1 MRTLSFLILFISF
14 AFTVSA
20 QTASEK
26 ADKINLFVGIVPGT
40 NEELDQVQQDKL
52 RNKITQCASRTGIV
66 SISVSNFLL
75 APNLEVQEVNP
86 VQGMKITY
94 VVKCEVTLGISRT
107 DYKSFPG
114 QAFGMM
120 TLPLTGAGGDKAQ
133 AITNA
138 IQQINTSD
146 K

>member
-1 MRTLSFLILFISF
+1 MRTLLLLFLLGSF
-14 AFTVSA
+14 AFKVSA

-40 NEELDQVQQDKL
+40 NAELDQMQQEKL

-107 DYKSFPG
+107 DYKSC
-114 QAFGMM
+114 
-120 TLPLTGAGGDKAQ
+120 LLY
-133 AITNA
+133 
-138 IQQINTSD
+138 TSPSPRD
-146 K
+146 